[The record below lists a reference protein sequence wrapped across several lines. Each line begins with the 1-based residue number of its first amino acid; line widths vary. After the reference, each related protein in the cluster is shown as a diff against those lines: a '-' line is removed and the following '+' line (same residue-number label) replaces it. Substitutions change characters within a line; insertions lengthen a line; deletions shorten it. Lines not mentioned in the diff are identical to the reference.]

1 MNQVSVCLDLYA
13 ALNVFIVAVS
23 VWLKGYRAE
32 RKNRLFLQICGIAIL
47 MLVSDA
53 AVWAFMGLDKPW
65 YPVAERV
72 AQFVQYA
79 SDFIMLPFF
88 AHYVARR
95 IGRVSSVPR
104 TVPRVVS
111 WITAFGLLLLV
122 ITQFTGWYYYYDA
135 ENIYHRGPLFAVSQ
149 GCIVVIVALV
159 CITIF
164 RKRHVLPRIES
175 LILATYGLLPLVGA
189 AAQVLFFGLSTTYL
203 ATAISVLL
211 GYIGIQSRDQE
222 ELRQRSERDNL
233 TYLFN
238 RNKLESM
245 RKSDYRELESCGV
258 IWFDI
263 NELKTINDT
272 YGHAAGDQLIK
283 LAADS
288 VRSIT
293 GRDVHAYRMGGDEF
307 MVVACNMG
315 MREIDGLIRLWDSRL
330 SYLNEYARFP
340 CTMAYGRAWG
350 EAPINLDELIR
361 QADENMYDQ
370 KQDLKDVE

>member
-1 MNQVSVCLDLYA
+1 MNDASVWLELYA

-23 VWLKGYRAE
+23 VWLKGYHSGG
-32 RKNRLFLQICGIAIL
+32 KDRLFLQICVIAIL

-53 AVWAFMGLDKPW
+53 AVWAFMGLEKPW
-65 YPVAERV
+65 YPAAERI

-79 SDFIMLPFF
+79 SDFLMLPLF
-88 AHYVARR
+88 ARYVAHR
-95 IGRVSSVPR
+95 IGRVSRVPK
-104 TVPRVVS
+104 TVPRIVTG
-111 WITAFGLLLLV
+111 IAAFGMLLLV
-122 ITQFTGWYYYYDA
+122 ITQFTGWFYYYDA
-135 ENIYHRGPLFAVSQ
+135 ENLYHRGPLFVVSQ
-149 GCIVVIVALV
+149 LCMVVIIALI
-159 CITIF
+159 CTTIF
-164 RKRHVLPRIES
+164 QKRHVLPRVEA
-175 LILATYGLLPLVGA
+175 LVLAIYGLLPLVGA

-211 GYIGIQSRDQE
+211 VYISIQSREQE

-245 RKSDYRELESCGV
+245 RSSDYRELESCGV

-272 YGHAAGDQLIK
+272 HGHAAGDQLIK

-293 GRDVHAYRMGGDEF
+293 GRNVHAYRMGGDEF
-307 MVVACNMG
+307 MVVACDMTEQ
-315 MREIDGLIRLWDSRL
+315 EIDALLRLWRSRL
-330 SYLNEYARFP
+330 DYLNEYAQFP
-340 CTMAYGRAWG
+340 CTMAYGRAWSV
-350 EAPINLDELIR
+350 APIDLDGLAR
-361 QADENMYDQ
+361 LADENMYDQ
-370 KQDLKDVE
+370 KQELKGLE

>member
-1 MNQVSVCLDLYA
+1 M
-13 ALNVFIVAVS
+13 
-23 VWLKGYRAE
+23 
-32 RKNRLFLQICGIAIL
+32 
-47 MLVSDA
+47 
-53 AVWAFMGLDKPW
+53 
-65 YPVAERV
+65 
-72 AQFVQYA
+72 
-79 SDFIMLPFF
+79 
-88 AHYVARR
+88 
-95 IGRVSSVPR
+95 
-104 TVPRVVS
+104 
-111 WITAFGLLLLV
+111 
-122 ITQFTGWYYYYDA
+122 
-135 ENIYHRGPLFAVSQ
+135 FAVSQ